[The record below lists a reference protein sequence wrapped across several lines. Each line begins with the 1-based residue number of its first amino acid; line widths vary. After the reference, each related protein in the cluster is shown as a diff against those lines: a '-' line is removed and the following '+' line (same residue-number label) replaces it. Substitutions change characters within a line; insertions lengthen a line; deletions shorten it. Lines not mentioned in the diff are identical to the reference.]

1 MKTSLFKV
9 KTTRLCLV
17 RWRMSLALCIS
28 IIPDGIM
35 SGCELIQLEL
45 KISVSVAKMQGL
57 NIISINKR
65 MIID

>member
-1 MKTSLFKV
+1 
-9 KTTRLCLV
+9 
-17 RWRMSLALCIS
+17 
-28 IIPDGIM
+28 M